1 MERCD
6 ACIALERKGEKVS
19 KQNSKSEAIKR
30 LQSLR
35 NIGPATAERLYE
47 IGMETPE
54 QMMRSYPQEIYERL
68 KEKAGGK
75 LDRCVLYQM
84 KGAVLDIPWWECKNK
99 KYGGRRNDKIFVRSH
114 GNGPTG

>member
-1 MERCD
+1 MPILRL
-6 ACIALERKGEKVS
+6 LESKVHTMIEQNRKA
-19 KQNSKSEAIKR
+19 EAIKR

-54 QMMRSYPQEIYERL
+54 QMMRSYPKEIYENL

-84 KGAVLDIPWWECKNK
+84 KGAVLDIPW
-99 KYGGRRNDKIFVRSH
+99 
-114 GNGPTG
+114 